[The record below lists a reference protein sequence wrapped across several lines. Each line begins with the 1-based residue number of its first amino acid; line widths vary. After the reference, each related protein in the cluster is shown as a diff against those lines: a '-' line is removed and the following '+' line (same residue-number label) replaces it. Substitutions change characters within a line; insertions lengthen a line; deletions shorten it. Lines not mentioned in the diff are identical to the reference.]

1 MIFAV
6 LIKLFLLSN
15 GSYFVYLKYFQVSL
29 QDWDDKVYV
38 AYYNSIKVA
47 NKTENYKLTLTG
59 YDDVR
64 STLADSFTAGG
75 HATAE
80 FTTYDKDNDNLA
92 SGNCAN
98 TYSGGNNDM

>member
-1 MIFAV
+1 MAHIF
-6 LIKLFLLSN
+6 IGIQKL
-15 GSYFVYLKYFQVSL
+15 FQVSL

-98 TYSGGNNDM
+98 TYSGGNENI